1 MRLLLL
7 LCAFAAVFAAQA
19 ERPANVLLLFA
30 DDQRHD
36 TIRALGNPHIETPNL
51 DALVARGT
59 AFTGAYIMGGR
70 NPAVCMPSRAMLM
83 TGRPLY
89 AFDESAREIP
99 ETFET
104 MPARFGAV
112 GFQTFFTGKWHQ
124 EPAGLNRVFADG
136 GAIFL
141 GGMQDHFA
149 IPVQPYAPL
158 GGYAPDHA
166 EVNAG
171 VHSSMVFADA
181 AIGFLKRRDREK
193 PFFLMVSFTAPHDPR
208 TAPPSFHDRY
218 NPATLPLPASF
229 ALEHPFDNGE
239 LRIRDEMLAAFPREP
254 NEIRRHLADYYAMI
268 THMDAEIG
276 RVLDALRAGGA
287 YDDTLIV
294 FAADNG
300 LAVGSHGLMGKQSV
314 YEHSVK
320 VPLIFAG
327 PGVPENARRGGL
339 VYLNDLFPT
348 LMECFGLPA
357 PGDTFARSFAPL
369 LRGESEEHREAVTF
383 AYKNVQRGIRMGP
396 WKLIRYDAAGAQHM
410 QLFHLDDDPHELR
423 NLAAE
428 PEHAER
434 VQTMTTRLVEE
445 LREQGDPLAR
455 VDDAAIFR

>member
-1 MRLLLL
+1 MRLLILL
-7 LCAFAAVFAAQA
+7 AAVAAAFGAQA

-36 TIRALGNPHIETPNL
+36 TIRALGNPHIETPHL

-70 NPAVCMPSRAMLM
+70 NAAVCMPSRAMLM

-89 AFDESAREIP
+89 AFDDSAREIP
-99 ETFET
+99 TAFET
-104 MPARFGAV
+104 MPARFSAAGY
-112 GFQTFFTGKWHQ
+112 QTFFTGKWHQ
-124 EPAGLNRVFADG
+124 EPAALNRVFADG

-141 GGMQDHFA
+141 GGMKDHFA
-149 IPVQPYAPL
+149 IPLLDYAAL
-158 GGYAPDHA
+158 GGNASDQTQ
-166 EVNAG
+166 VNTE
-171 VHSSMVFADA
+171 VHSSTLFADA

-208 TAPPSFHDRY
+208 TAPQEFHERY

-229 ALEHPFDNGE
+229 APEHPFDNGE
-239 LRIRDEMLAAFPREP
+239 LRIRDELLAAFPRDP

-276 RVLDALRAGGA
+276 RVLEALRAAGA
-287 YDDTLIV
+287 FENTLIV

-300 LAVGSHGLMGKQSV
+300 LAVGSHGLLGKQSV
-314 YEHSVK
+314 YEHSVR

-357 PGDTFARSFAPL
+357 PSDTFARSFAPL
-369 LRGESEEHREAVTF
+369 LRGETDEHREAVTL
-383 AYKNVQRGIRMGP
+383 AYKNVQRGLRMGP
-396 WKLIRYDAAGAQHM
+396 WKLIRYAAGPQHM
-410 QLFHLDDDPHELR
+410 QLFHLEDDPHELR

-428 PEHAER
+428 PEHAAR
-434 VQTMTTRLVEE
+434 VQAMTERLVAE
-445 LREQGDPLAR
+445 LRAQGDPLAR
-455 VDDAAIFR
+455 GGDAEIFR